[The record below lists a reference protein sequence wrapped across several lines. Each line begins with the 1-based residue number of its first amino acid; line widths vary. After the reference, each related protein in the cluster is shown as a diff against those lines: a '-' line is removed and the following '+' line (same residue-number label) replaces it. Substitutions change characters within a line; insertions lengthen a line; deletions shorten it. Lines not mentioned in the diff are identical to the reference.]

1 MMLQYR
7 LCTVIHTVK
16 SHAFLRKNQSLF
28 RITFFCQFLRYNW
41 LEKCIKC
48 VHVFPWVRSIRF
60 RCQNKNEIP
69 WSTT

>member
-28 RITFFCQFLRYNW
+28 RITFFANF
-41 LEKCIKC
+41 
-48 VHVFPWVRSIRF
+48 SA
-60 RCQNKNEIP
+60 
-69 WSTT
+69 TTGWKSV